1 MNKHYDVEYEV
12 IGTFTD
18 QIYDVD
24 NEEEAIDKA
33 TDNLRYDPIII
44 KDSDINILGV
54 YEVDYN
60 SGKRITP
67 LIDIYE
73 DVMSPKK
80 ESINGQSS

>member
-44 KDSDINILGV
+44 KDSDIN
-54 YEVDYN
+54 
-60 SGKRITP
+60 K
-67 LIDIYE
+67 IYE
-73 DVMSPKK
+73 KRKDSYWHKRK
-80 ESINGQSS
+80 

>member
-44 KDSDINILGV
+44 KDSDINILL
-54 YEVDYN
+54 
-60 SGKRITP
+60 S
-67 LIDIYE
+67 LIHI
-73 DVMSPKK
+73 
-80 ESINGQSS
+80 